1 MSKIKLSDYEFF
13 LFFIGSFYFL
23 WIVIPKFS
31 ALSDPISMLLSVLL
45 TIFAFLLLKYATKTP
60 ISQKSIYL
68 SLTSAVLVYFSIFS
82 FPLIK
87 SFMSLSPYGFGLIIL
102 LLIFFLAFMEEFGA
116 KIFDITLIAL
126 FALLFLMQ
134 INFSTITAIVLLATF
149 LIAGIPIFIK
159 MYEGNLSFTQNTV
172 FQVLLAF
179 LLLAEIRIITGLIL

>member
-45 TIFAFLLLKYATKTP
+45 TIFAFLLLKYTTKTP

-116 KIFDITLIAL
+116 KIFDITLITL

>member
-116 KIFDITLIAL
+116 KIFDITLITL

-149 LIAGIPIFIK
+149 LIAGVPIFIK